1 MNYEEI
7 NKLDNNSFLHDSVQA
22 NKEINNK
29 NKETIKHLSNNEKI
43 EKSSNEVN
51 QNENQLEEEE

>member
-29 NKETIKHLSNNEKI
+29 SKETIKHLSNNEEIK
-43 EKSSNEVN
+43 KSSNEVN
-51 QNENQLEEEE
+51 QNENQLEEE

>member
-43 EKSSNEVN
+43 KKSSNEVN

>member
-29 NKETIKHLSNNEKI
+29 NKETIKHLSNNEEIK
-43 EKSSNEVN
+43 KSSNEVN
-51 QNENQLEEEE
+51 QNENQLEEE